1 MNRKYIRLL
10 LLAALILPACV
21 ATKQLALKELTIQ
34 VLESPDSITIKKGTY
49 VFLNRIPVMTK
60 TLTRDSVKA
69 GVLLIDASYFE
80 ELSWIAVN
88 SCLDVMELSPV
99 IENVVLDTMKRV
111 ELLGSLSETAPPLDT
126 GFIRNLIN
134 LYHAD
139 GVIALEEF
147 HLFDTV
153 KIEPLFDNRSKDSV
167 IWAYY
172 AREYIYPGTKWRVYT
187 ATGNPVLDYS
197 STDTLAW
204 EAIGDTKVEAES
216 QLFPEED
223 VLHAAMTKNGRD
235 FGKKNLP
242 YWINVKRVYYTSGS
256 EEMKAASKLANNGDW
271 LGAAEIWKTL
281 AESDDKVLA
290 SHAAFNM
297 AIVSEINDNL
307 NMALVWINK
316 AWVLE
321 RSDLNRRYGMIL
333 RKRTREKS
341 QITMQIHQP

>member
-1 MNRKYIRLL
+1 MNRRFIYLFFLI
-10 LLAALILPACV
+10 ALTLPACV
-21 ATKQLALKELTIQ
+21 TTKQLALKELTIQ
-34 VLESPDSITIKKGTY
+34 VLESPDSIQIKKGTY

-60 TLTRDSVKA
+60 SLAKDSVKA
-69 GVLLIDASYFE
+69 GVLVIDVSYFE
-80 ELSWIAVN
+80 ELAWIAVN
-88 SCLDVMELSPV
+88 SCLDVMELSPIIDNV
-99 IENVVLDTMKRV
+99 ILDTVSRI
-111 ELLGSLSETAPPLDT
+111 ELSGVLSESVPPLDT
-126 GFIRNLIN
+126 GFIRNITN
-134 LYHAD
+134 LYKAD

-153 KIEPLFDNRSKDSV
+153 VIDPLYDSRSKDSV

-172 AREYIYPGTKWRVYT
+172 AREYVYPGTKWRVYN
-187 ATGNPVLDYS
+187 AMGKLVLGYS

-204 EAIGDTKVEAES
+204 EAVGDTKIEAES
-216 QLFPEED
+216 QLFPEEQ
-223 VLHAAMTKNGRD
+223 VLHTAMKRNGRD
-235 FGKKNLP
+235 FGKSNLP

-256 EEMKAASKLANNGDW
+256 EEMKAASKLVDSGDW

-281 AESDDKVLA
+281 IGSEDNKLA

-316 AWVLE
+316 AWSLE

-333 RKRTREKS
+333 RKRLREKS
-341 QITMQIHQP
+341 NIAKQIQNP